1 MEGELKKLTIE
12 SYTDPEYQGSPV
24 STFEVMFNPKSYAVK
39 YAVEYDDE
47 QGMGTT
53 GLPQRFKQ
61 SKPSEFA
68 LEFILDGT
76 GASSK
81 KAEVSKLVEDFL
93 AVAYEYDGE
102 LHRPRYLKVAWGT
115 LLFNSVF
122 KAANITYTLFK
133 PDGSPLRAKVGAT
146 FFGFVEEKR
155 RVAEERAQSPDLT
168 QVHTVTSGETLPL
181 LSFRYYGDQ
190 MHYLDVAE
198 ANGLTDFR
206 SLNAGSRLVFPPLA
220 KA

>member
-1 MEGELKKLTIE
+1 MEGELKKLKIE
-12 SYTDPEYQGSPV
+12 SYTDPEYQGSPA
-24 STFEVMFNPKSYAVK
+24 SEFEVMFNPKSYSVK

-61 SKPSEFA
+61 SKPSEFS

-76 GASSK
+76 GASADK
-81 KAEVSKLVEDFL
+81 REVSALVDDFL
-93 AVAYEYDGE
+93 AVAYEYDGD
-102 LHRPRYLKVAWGT
+102 LHRPRYLKLSWGT
-115 LLFNSVF
+115 LLFNCVF

-146 FFGFVEEKR
+146 FFGFVEDKR
-155 RVAEERAQSPDLT
+155 RVAEEGATSPDLT
-168 QVHTVTSGETLPL
+168 RVHTVTAGETLPL

-190 MHYLDVAE
+190 MHYLDVAVV
-198 ANGLTDFR
+198 NGLTDMR
-206 SLNAGSRLVFPPLA
+206 ALSPGLRLVFPPLA